1 MISWKQW
8 NPLCSKPWII
18 DVFPVPG
25 APVTTTLFLPKH
37 FNLRLQSNEISQWK
51 KNWAVSHIFV
61 KKRMEKEN
69 TDEFYA
75 RLKDQ
80 LLETTSWPSNYLFK
94 FIVPTDEKRIEEIN
108 AIFDNTGAVIES
120 KKSKKG
126 TYTSV
131 SITVNMKDPDE
142 VIAKYKEVSTVE
154 GIISL

>member
-1 MISWKQW
+1 
-8 NPLCSKPWII
+8 
-18 DVFPVPG
+18 
-25 APVTTTLFLPKH
+25 
-37 FNLRLQSNEISQWK
+37 
-51 KNWAVSHIFV
+51 
-61 KKRMEKEN
+61 MEKEN